1 MARAREI
8 SRRVM
13 AMSTALAAC
22 VLALASCSQGGAAAA
37 PDGGTAA
44 APDGGAATAPDGGAA
59 ADPDGGALNCQQ
71 IRMRVFEAA
80 CADDACVQRYAA
92 KGGPEARTTF
102 EALRACTAKACPTL
116 GDVNC
121 ACGEQCQADG
131 ACLHEADACVGTVTV
146 DDICDSLCA

>member
-1 MARAREI
+1 MARAREA

-13 AMSTALAAC
+13 ARGAALALAAGA
-22 VLALASCSQGGAAAA
+22 LALANCSQGVV
-37 PDGGTAA
+37 
-44 APDGGAATAPDGGAA
+44 ATAPDGG
-59 ADPDGGALNCQQ
+59 GQNCQQ
-71 IRMRVFEAA
+71 IRMCVFGSA
-80 CADDACVQRYAA
+80 CADDECVQMCAA
-92 KGGPEARTTF
+92 KGSPEARATF

-146 DDICDSLCA
+146 DDVCDELCA

>member
-1 MARAREI
+1 MVRAREV

-13 AMSTALAAC
+13 AMSTALALAAC
-22 VLALASCSQGGAAAA
+22 ALALANCSPGAVAAA
-37 PDGGTAA
+37 PDGG
-44 APDGGAATAPDGGAA
+44 GG
-59 ADPDGGALNCQQ
+59 NCQQ
-71 IRMRVFEAA
+71 IRMCVFGSA
-80 CADDACVQRYAA
+80 CADDACVQTCAA
-92 KGGPEARTTF
+92 KGSPEARTTF

-146 DDICDSLCA
+146 DDVCDALCGA